1 MEKVI
6 QLLRKHEGVEKHAYT
21 CSAGYVTIGVGR
33 NIDEVGGLGLSD
45 EEINFLLKNDI
56 ERCIV
61 ELTMAFDWF
70 EGLDEVRK
78 DAMINL
84 VFNLGLSRLMKF
96 EKALF
101 AMSNQD
107 WETASEEFL
116 DSRWAEQVGARATE
130 VAQMIRTGEYI

>member
-1 MEKVI
+1 MEKTI
-6 QLLRKHEGVEKHAYT
+6 ELLRKHEGVRKHAYT
-21 CSAGYVTIGVGR
+21 CSAGFMTIGVGR

-56 ERCIV
+56 ERCVV
-61 ELTMAFDWF
+61 ELTVAFDWF
-70 EGLDEVRK
+70 EGLNEVRK

-116 DSRWAEQVGARATE
+116 DSLWAEQVGARAKE
-130 VAQMIRTGEYI
+130 VAEMIKTGEYI

>member
-1 MEKVI
+1 MEKTI
-6 QLLRKHEGVEKHAYT
+6 ELLRKHEGVRKHAYT
-21 CSAGYVTIGVGR
+21 CSAGYMTIGVGR

-56 ERCIV
+56 ERCVV
-61 ELTMAFDWF
+61 ELTGAFDWF

-84 VFNLGLSRLMKF
+84 DFNLGLSRLMKF

-116 DSRWAEQVGARATE
+116 DSRWAEQVGARAEE
-130 VAQMIRTGEYI
+130 VAEMIKTGEYI